1 MAETMRAAVLYGI
14 DDMRVEDVPAPVLDD
29 RRNVLVRIESV
40 GVCGSDV
47 HFLKRGRI
55 GNFALETPTIMGH
68 ESAGEIVKLTGD
80 ARGLQVGDRVAVE
93 PGYSCGKCE
102 FCRSGRYNL
111 CPDVVF
117 LAAPPVHGAF
127 CEYLAWPAD
136 FLFKLPDNMS
146 MDEGAMLEP
155 LSVGMHA
162 ARRSRVRAGDS
173 VAVLGAGPIGLAA
186 LQAARAHGATTIIA
200 SDLVPMR
207 LELAGKL
214 GATATLDAAEVD
226 VEGAV
231 MEMTGGRGVDVVF
244 ECAGAVPTIQMAM
257 RIARNGGRVQLVGM
271 PAEMEAP
278 VPLYELIN
286 RELDV
291 SGLFRYAGCYGP
303 AIELVSSGR
312 VDVASLITHHFPLE
326 ETPEAMEFAYSAKDE
341 AIKVVVRTG
350 EMP

>member
-1 MAETMRAAVLYGI
+1 MSETMRAAVLYGI
-14 DDMRVEDVPAPVLDD
+14 DDMRVEDVPAPALDD
-29 RRNVLVRIESV
+29 RRNVMVRIESV

-55 GNFALETPTIMGH
+55 GNFVMTTPTIMGH
-68 ESAGEIVKLTGD
+68 ESAGVIVEITGD

-93 PGYSCGKCE
+93 PGYACGRCE
-102 FCRSGRYNL
+102 FCRAGRYNL

-136 FLFKLPDNMS
+136 YLFKLPDNMS
-146 MDEGAMLEP
+146 MDEGAMIEP

-162 ARRSRVRAGDS
+162 ARRSGVRAGDS
-173 VAVLGAGPIGLAA
+173 VAVLGAGPIGLTA
-186 LQAARAHGATTIIA
+186 LQAARAHGATTIIV

-207 LELAGKL
+207 LEFARKF
-214 GATATLDAAEVD
+214 GATATLDASEVD
-226 VEGAV
+226 VESAV
-231 MEMTGGRGVDVVF
+231 MEMTAGRGVDVVF

-271 PAEMEAP
+271 PADMEAP
-278 VPLYELIN
+278 IPLYELIN

-303 AIELVSSGR
+303 AIELVAGGR
-312 VDVASLITHHFPLE
+312 VDVASLVTHHFPLE
-326 ETPEAMEFAYSAKDE
+326 ETPAAMEFAYSAKDE
-341 AIKVVVRTG
+341 AIKVVVRTR